1 MKRLTAVI
9 LGIVVASAACGGGAS
24 IVTGPD
30 LLTYVGS
37 SQVTGANPMRFSS
50 KAVITNPTTES
61 ITFTPACLTPRT
73 LVYSTAARTGTPIWD
88 SKVRDAATLCAAT
101 PAPVT
106 LAAGKSVTYTLTAT
120 GSEVLG
126 ATGIPSTYY
135 LVNEVT
141 LDGVPYRVSGGDIA
155 LAR

>member
-1 MKRLTAVI
+1 MKKFSTAI
-9 LGIVVASAACGGGAS
+9 LGMVIASAACGGGAS

-50 KAVITNPTTES
+50 KVVITNPTTES
-61 ITFTPACLTPRT
+61 ITFTPACPIPRT
-73 LVYSTAARTGTPIWD
+73 LVYSTPTRTGTPVWD
-88 SKVRDAATLCAAT
+88 SKVRDAASNCAAPT
-101 PAPVT
+101 PVT
-106 LAAGKSVTYTLTAT
+106 IAAGKTLTYTLTAT
-120 GSEVLG
+120 GAEVLG
-126 ATGIPSTYY
+126 TTGTPSTYY